1 MIIRRNRTKLT
12 WRVVVLS
19 FICGLTGW
27 VSPAFPLIEIVELV
41 WQAAAKPLLY
51 SFPFRGNKAKLKQVG
66 GRPAYIHEY
75 MMHALHA
82 LIDLL
87 NY

>member
-1 MIIRRNRTKLT
+1 MRTYVGSFFLKKLIYYLFLMIIRRNRTKLT

-51 SFPFRGNKAKLKQVG
+51 YILFLSGEIKQS
-66 GRPAYIHEY
+66 
-75 MMHALHA
+75 
-82 LIDLL
+82 
-87 NY
+87 

>member
-1 MIIRRNRTKLT
+1 MRTYVGSFFLKKLIYYLFLMIIRRNRTKLT

-27 VSPAFPLIEIVELV
+27 VSPAFPLTDRYSLSLLVALV

-51 SFPFRGNKAKLKQVG
+51 YILFLSGEIKQS
-66 GRPAYIHEY
+66 
-75 MMHALHA
+75 
-82 LIDLL
+82 
-87 NY
+87 

>member
-51 SFPFRGNKAKLKQVG
+51 
-66 GRPAYIHEY
+66 YILFLSGE
-75 MMHALHA
+75 
-82 LIDLL
+82 IK
-87 NY
+87 